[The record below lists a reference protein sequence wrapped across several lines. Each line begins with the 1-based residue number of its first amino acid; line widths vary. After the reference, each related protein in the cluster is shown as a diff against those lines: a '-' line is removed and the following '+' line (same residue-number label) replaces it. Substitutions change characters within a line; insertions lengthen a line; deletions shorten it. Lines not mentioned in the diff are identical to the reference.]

1 MFSFN
6 IKNKLNGCCYIL
18 ASRSS
23 RVKSVDSFFTYYK
36 YAYKYPLFIFYFD
49 EPFDKKLKNSL
60 INKHENIIF
69 EKVDYKIPEKISK
82 SELF

>member
-23 RVKSVDSFFTYYK
+23 IVESVDSFITD
-36 YAYKYPLFIFYFD
+36 YKYPLFIFYFD

-60 INKHENIIF
+60 INKYENIIF